1 MTIIAMVLWHRP
13 YNLGKREAFRQTAGE
28 EETMKYGELN
38 LGQVEAIV
46 NKLGGMEGVQR
57 FLSGEFVVKMVER
70 SFTIWKTITLGA
82 YQSSSEYRKALKV
95 DGYRIG
101 DYADQIL
108 NKVKINETEVQ
119 IDLVIMT
126 VAELGFKNGAT
137 RQQIYDRAIEL
148 GLELCPAEVG
158 PALSLAYQD
167 QPYRKG
173 LLIAMKPIA
182 ASDGYLGVFGVGHGH
197 GRRWLGSIYDR
208 PDSFWNTDYRWVFV
222 APRK

>member
-1 MTIIAMVLWHRP
+1 
-13 YNLGKREAFRQTAGE
+13 
-28 EETMKYGELN
+28 MKYGELN

-57 FLSGEFVVKMVER
+57 FLSDEFVVKMVEQ

-82 YQSSSEYRKALKV
+82 YQSLSEYRKALKAY
-95 DGYRIG
+95 GYRIG

-108 NKVKINETEVQ
+108 NKVKVNETEVQ

-126 VAELGFKNGAT
+126 VAELGFKNGAAC
-137 RQQIYDRAIEL
+137 QQIYDRAIEL

-158 PALSLAYQD
+158 PALRLAYQD

-182 ASDGYLGVFGVGHGH
+182 ASDGYLGVFGVGHDNDEW
-197 GRRWLGSIYDR
+197 WLYSHYDF
-208 PDSFWNTDYRWVFV
+208 PDLFWYADHRWVFV

>member
-13 YNLGKREAFRQTAGE
+13 YNLGKREAFRQAAGE
-28 EETMKYGELN
+28 EEAMKYGELN

-57 FLSGEFVVKMVER
+57 FLSGELVVKVAEK
-70 SFTIWKTITLGA
+70 SFAIWKTITLGINK
-82 YQSSSEYRKALKV
+82 SPGEYRKALKAS
-95 DGYRIG
+95 GYRIG

-108 NKVKINETEVQ
+108 NKVKVSETEVQ
-119 IDLVIMT
+119 IDLVVKT

-137 RQQIYDRAIEL
+137 RKQIYDSAIEL

-158 PALSLAYQD
+158 PALRLQYPG
-167 QPYRKG
+167 QPYGEWLR
-173 LLIAMKPIA
+173 IAMEPITD
-182 ASDGYLGVFGVGHGH
+182 SGGHLEVFGVYLGHAL
-197 GRRWLGSIYDR
+197 RWLRSIYGY
-208 PDSFWNTDYRWVFV
+208 PDSFWFAYGRWVFV